1 MIDPNLDHDD
11 KTEPGGGWPVLKNE
25 ELDALSERIGLVL
38 SAADVQH
45 PGVVVK
51 PAVLAEL
58 VRLYR
63 GCLTAGTALDRIG
76 ELGAALQ
83 AQVEAAELIAQSVL
97 RGAGNRFEI
106 LLRWGGTQSG
116 HPVDCVGWHENEKR
130 FKWRGTF
137 DEAVEIV
144 RSKYGPKRGTE
155 ALIVVRVDQ

>member
-1 MIDPNLDHDD
+1 MIDPELDHDEQ
-11 KTEPGGGWPVLKNE
+11 TQPGGGWPLLSSE
-25 ELDALSERIGLVL
+25 QLDELAGAIQLSIAGGNAAPVPVGLPLL
-38 SAADVQH
+38 S
-45 PGVVVK
+45 
-51 PAVLAEL
+51 EL

-63 GCLTAGTALDRIG
+63 GCLNAGTALHKIG

-83 AQVEAAELIAQSVL
+83 AQVEAAELIAETVL